1 MGKARGVNSG
11 VHQSS
16 LGYLFGSSGD
26 SPSSAATKMGTTTTT
41 TTTTTTDGTGRRP
54 ITTTTTTVTDN
65 NNRFAAGVRGSPNNY
80 FRSEGQNSGNF
91 LTVYQKSVSAG
102 HRRNFSSSSTK
113 CEVSKKTAMGIY
125 VVTRTLGFASGFLA
139 GNYVVGDFDKKLLE
153 RLEEDMRKD
162 EEYFKRS
169 EAILS
174 HLSKLPSFE
183 TC

>member
-41 TTTTTTDGTGRRP
+41 TTTTKTDGTGRRP

-65 NNRFAAGVRGSPNNY
+65 NNNNNNNRLAAGDRGSPNNY

-91 LTVYQKSVSAG
+91 LTE
-102 HRRNFSSSSTK
+102 RPSTK
-113 CEVSKKTAMGIY
+113 VRSAPGGVSSLGYLFGGPNAADSVKK
-125 VVTRTLGFASGFLA
+125 
-139 GNYVVGDFDKKLLE
+139 
-153 RLEEDMRKD
+153 
-162 EEYFKRS
+162 
-169 EAILS
+169 
-174 HLSKLPSFE
+174 
-183 TC
+183 

>member
-1 MGKARGVNSG
+1 MGKARGVNNG

-65 NNRFAAGVRGSPNNY
+65 NNRLAAGVRGSPNNY

-91 LTVYQKSVSAG
+91 LTVRKRYFVTCSE
-102 HRRNFSSSSTK
+102 R
-113 CEVSKKTAMGIY
+113 KKM
-125 VVTRTLGFASGFLA
+125 
-139 GNYVVGDFDKKLLE
+139 KL
-153 RLEEDMRKD
+153 
-162 EEYFKRS
+162 
-169 EAILS
+169 
-174 HLSKLPSFE
+174 
-183 TC
+183 